1 VPPPPADRPTESTP
15 APDGDAGQLLGLPA
29 AGPGSL
35 APFGRRLLGIF
46 IDWLVADLVVFLFAR
61 QAFGAV
67 EGIEVFYRLFA
78 WIALTVL
85 CLSVVAA
92 TFGHYVT
99 GLQLRQVRPG
109 FYPLQ
114 VLVRTLLLALV
125 VFAVP
130 SRDGRGFHDVIAGTV
145 LVRR

>member
-1 VPPPPADRPTESTP
+1 MPE
-15 APDGDAGQLLGLPA
+15 
-29 AGPGSL
+29 
-35 APFGRRLLGIF
+35 
-46 IDWLVADLVVFLFAR
+46 
-61 QAFGAV
+61 
-67 EGIEVFYRLFA
+67 
-78 WIALTVL
+78 
-85 CLSVVAA
+85 VVAA
-92 TFGHYVT
+92 TFGHHVT

-109 FYPLQ
+109 STLQ